1 MTPDLIRCVRWIVML
16 SVAPVCADDGNQLH
30 LVGVEKYE
38 KNVRVMC
45 RVRADPADE
54 RVQFEWLV
62 WPGMAAATVAE
73 LHQQQSPSV
82 VATGNYV
89 TTALSNSRNDTAAG
103 LVVGE
108 LELPAMAVGVA
119 DVVQYADGAP
129 NVRKPVVLDTV
140 SCRAT
145 NAVGRQQNPCL
156 YHIVAACES
165 VRSLAHHNIIT
176 VVLLYAQ

>member
-1 MTPDLIRCVRWIVML
+1 MLYVLIACVFL
-16 SVAPVCADDGNQLH
+16 LVAPVCADDGSQLQ
-30 LVGVEKYE
+30 LVGVEKNE
-38 KNVRVMC
+38 KNVRIMC

-54 RVQFEWLV
+54 HVQFEWLV
-62 WPGMAAATVAE
+62 WPGAAAAAE

-89 TTALSNSRNDTAAG
+89 TTAMSNSRNDTAAG

-119 DVVQYADGAP
+119 DVVQYVDRSP
-129 NVRKPVVLDTV
+129 NVRRPVVLDTV

-156 YHIVAACES
+156 YHIVPACEC
-165 VRSLAHHNIIT
+165 VRSPVQRLCYC
-176 VVLLYAQ
+176 VLQWGCRTF